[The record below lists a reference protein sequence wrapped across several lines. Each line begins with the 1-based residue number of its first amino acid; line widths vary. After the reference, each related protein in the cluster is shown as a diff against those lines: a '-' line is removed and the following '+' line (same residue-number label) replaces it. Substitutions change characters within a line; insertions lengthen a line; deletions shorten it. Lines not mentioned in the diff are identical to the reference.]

1 MVRFLADEYFFN
13 KEEHMDQERRDFL
26 HDSARLG
33 GVALASAALWR
44 IEPVLAQMG
53 QGHELGTMTMV
64 ELSHLLASQKI
75 TSRKLVE
82 QALAAI
88 KDPQGEGSRTFLSV
102 HESEALA
109 AADRVDT
116 QRRAGATLPTLAGI
130 PISIKDLFDEAGVTT
145 LGGSKALVG
154 RPPATRDSSV
164 VERLKKA
171 GAVIIGRTNLV
182 EFAYSGL
189 GINPHYGTPKNA
201 FDRATGRIPGGSSSG
216 AAISVTDGMAAG
228 AIGTDTG
235 GSIRI
240 PAALNGLAGFKP
252 TARRVPLDGV
262 LPLSFTLDSAG
273 PIAKTVADCA
283 LLDQVLAAEAKDVP
297 APADLRGLRLAVPK
311 TVFQDDLSPAV
322 ADAFRVALARLSA
335 AGATVV
341 ELPMAEFAQAAAV
354 NPRGAL
360 TSAEAYSWHR
370 QWMKDGADK
379 YDPRVLVRIRP
390 GETMTAANYIELMK
404 LREQFIRT
412 INAAA
417 SGYDA
422 MLMPTTPETAPTIAE
437 ASKDDDTY
445 SRLNLRML
453 RNPAIIN
460 LFDGCALSV
469 PCHEPG
475 AAPVGLMIAGT
486 QNTDRKILEVGLAV
500 EQVVSRRG

>member
-1 MVRFLADEYFFN
+1 MNQD
-13 KEEHMDQERRDFL
+13 RRDFL
-26 HDSARLG
+26 QDSGRLG
-33 GVALASAALWR
+33 AFALINASLWP
-44 IEPVLAQMG
+44 IEPVLAQSS
-53 QGHELGTMTMV
+53 QGRELATMSII
-64 ELSHLLASQKI
+64 ELAQLLARQKI
-75 TSRKLVE
+75 TSRQLVE
-82 QALAAI
+82 QALMAI
-88 KDPQGEGSRTFLSV
+88 KDPKGEGSRTFLSV

-109 AADRVDT
+109 AADRVDA
-116 QRRAGATLPTLAGI
+116 QRRGGTKLPTLAGI
-130 PISIKDLFDEAGVTT
+130 PISIKDLFDEVGVTT

-154 RPPATRDSSV
+154 TPAATRDSTV

-171 GAVIIGRTNLV
+171 DAVIIGRTNLV

-189 GINPHYGTPKNA
+189 GINPHYGTPKNV

-216 AAISVTDGMAAG
+216 AAVSVTDGMAAG

-235 GSIRI
+235 GSVRI
-240 PAALNGLAGFKP
+240 PAALNGLVGFKP
-252 TARRVPLDGV
+252 TAKRVSLDGV
-262 LPLSFTLDSAG
+262 LPLAFTLDSAG

-283 LLDQVLAAEAKDVP
+283 LLDQVLAAEDKDVP
-297 APADLRGLRLAVPK
+297 TPAQLRGLRFAASK
-311 TVFQDDLSPAV
+311 TVFQDDLSPVV
-322 ADAFRVALARLSA
+322 ADAFSAALGRLSA

-341 ELPMAEFAQAAAV
+341 DLPMGEFAQAAAV

-379 YDPRVLVRIRP
+379 YDPRVIVRIRP

-437 ASKDDDTY
+437 AGKDDETY
-445 SRLNLRML
+445 TRLNLRML
-453 RNPAIIN
+453 RHPAIVN

-475 AAPVGLMIAGT
+475 TAPVGLMIAGT
-486 QNTDRKILEVGLAV
+486 QNTDRKILEVGLAM

>member
-1 MVRFLADEYFFN
+1 
-13 KEEHMDQERRDFL
+13 MDQDRRDFL
-26 HDSARLG
+26 QDSARLG
-33 GVALASAALWR
+33 AIALTSAALWPLNSAFAQSGSGR
-44 IEPVLAQMG
+44 ELA
-53 QGHELGTMTMV
+53 TMSIDD
-64 ELSHLLASQKI
+64 LSHFLASQKI
-75 TSRKLVE
+75 TSRQLVE

-102 HESEALA
+102 HENEALA
-109 AADRVDT
+109 AADQVDA
-116 QRRAGATLPTLAGI
+116 QRRGGAKLPGLAGI
-130 PISIKDLFDEAGVTT
+130 PISIKDLFDEASVTT
-145 LGGSKALVG
+145 LGGSKVLVG
-154 RPPATRDSSV
+154 APAATRDSTV

-201 FDRATGRIPGGSSSG
+201 FDRGTGRIPGGSSSG
-216 AAISVTDGMAAG
+216 AAVSVTDGMAG
-228 AIGTDTG
+228 RAIGTDTG

-240 PAALNGLAGFKP
+240 PAALNGLVGFKP

-283 LLDQVLAAEAKDVP
+283 LLDQVLAAEADGALEP
-297 APADLRGLRLAVPK
+297 ALLRGLRFAVPK
-311 TVFQDDLSPAV
+311 TVFQNDLSPAV
-322 ADAFRVALARLSA
+322 ADAFTAALGRLSA

-341 ELPMAEFAQAAAV
+341 ELPMAEFAQAADV

-360 TSAEAYSWHR
+360 TSAEAYWWHR
-370 QWMKDGADK
+370 EWMKDRADK
-379 YDPRVLVRIRP
+379 YDPRVIVRIRA
-390 GETMTAANYIELMK
+390 GETITAANYIEMLK

-422 MLMPTTPETAPTIAE
+422 MLMPTTPDTAPPIAE
-437 ASKDDDTY
+437 ASKDDETY
-445 SRLNLRML
+445 FRLNLRMI
-453 RNPAIIN
+453 RNTAIVN

-475 AAPVGLMIAGT
+475 TAPVGMMIAGT
-486 QNTDRKILEVGLAV
+486 QNTDRKILSVGLAV
-500 EQVVSRRG
+500 EEVVSKRRG